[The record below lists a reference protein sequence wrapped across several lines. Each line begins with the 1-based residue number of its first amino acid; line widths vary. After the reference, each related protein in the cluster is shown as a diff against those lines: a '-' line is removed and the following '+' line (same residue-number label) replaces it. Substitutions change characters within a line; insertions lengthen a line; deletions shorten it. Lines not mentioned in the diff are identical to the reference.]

1 MNRIKRECGCFLS
14 ERKTG
19 LGPMRTCGS
28 LPLTTLNRP
37 DVHQEIV
44 DRYAKYSEN
53 YWAGVKVRQRAYL
66 QELRWASCNSSV
78 YRVETPFTYSSAEPF
93 AKANANS
100 NAEAFAKANA
110 NPEESLIKE
119 LISIVQQ
126 PEIIV
131 PKSVEMVDIS
141 CNTCLKK

>member
-1 MNRIKRECGCFLS
+1 
-14 ERKTG
+14 
-19 LGPMRTCGS
+19 MRTCVS

-37 DVHQEIV
+37 DIHQEIV

-66 QELRWASCNSSV
+66 QELRWGSCNSSV
-78 YRVETPFTYSSAEPF
+78 YRVETPFTYSEPL
-93 AKANANS
+93 ANA
-100 NAEAFAKANA
+100 K
-110 NPEESLIKE
+110 PEESLVKE
-119 LISIVQQ
+119 LISIVQK

-131 PKSVEMVDIS
+131 PKSVETVDIS

>member
-1 MNRIKRECGCFLS
+1 MNRIKRECDCFLS

-19 LGPMRTCGS
+19 LGPMRTCVS

-53 YWAGVKVRQRAYL
+53 YWAGVRVRQKAYL
-66 QELRWASCNSSV
+66 QELRAGSCNSSV
-78 YRVETPFTYSSAEPF
+78 YRVETPFIYSSAVSI
-93 AKANANS
+93 ANTNS
-100 NAEAFAKANA
+100 EKG
-110 NPEESLIKE
+110 LVKE

-131 PKSVEMVDIS
+131 PKSVDMVDIS
-141 CNTCLKK
+141 CNSCLKK

>member
-1 MNRIKRECGCFLS
+1 MNRIKRECDCFLS

-19 LGPMRTCGS
+19 LGPMCTCVS

-37 DVHQEIV
+37 DIHQEIV

-53 YWAGVKVRQRAYL
+53 YWAGVRVRQKAYL
-66 QELRWASCNSSV
+66 QELRSGSCNSSV
-78 YRVETPFTYSSAEPF
+78 YRVETPFIYSSAVSIANTNSE
-93 AKANANS
+93 AKAEKN
-100 NAEAFAKANA
+100 
-110 NPEESLIKE
+110 LVKE
-119 LISIVQQ
+119 LVSIVQQ

-141 CNTCLKK
+141 CNSCLKK

>member
-1 MNRIKRECGCFLS
+1 MNRIKRECDCFLS

-19 LGPMRTCGS
+19 LGPMRTCVS

-37 DVHQEIV
+37 DIHQEIV

-66 QELRWASCNSSV
+66 QELRWGSCNSSV
-78 YRVETPFTYSSAEPF
+78 YRVETPFTYSAPL
-93 AKANANS
+93 AKANA
-100 NAEAFAKANA
+100 EPLANA
-110 NPEESLIKE
+110 KPEESLVKE
-119 LISIVQQ
+119 LISIVQK

-131 PKSVEMVDIS
+131 PKSVETVDIS